1 MNRHDDSRDQDHGWV
16 DPAGSGLLAQT
27 LGAMADGVDPASPT
41 GPAAAIP
48 AMSKRVRRR
57 RGAKLGGL
65 GGGALAVAGALVLG
79 AVQLVPSD
87 QPEVL
92 LPGATVPSPSPSPTQ
107 SSLSSSGP
115 DLPIQDGY
123 QPPWLEWSDLT
134 CGMPVADLEST
145 AQGWSVE
152 AAGDIYERPADLG
165 GGDSRTVRGMAAT
178 VQQGGGV
185 LQGAPVLV
193 WSQDGMVVDL
203 GDDVFEG
210 SDLRAPL
217 VGSGADAIE
226 AKGSAFTTCAP
237 SGSGESTAMET
248 PLPEGDYEVRVVAFP
263 QVESGWKT
271 AVSEPVPVRIDSG
284 GAHSPTGE
292 RGGESA
298 IEFPEPV
305 GGQVARF
312 ELDRTTDWVTAELIQ
327 PGYSS
332 DTPMRVMG
340 QCDGGDPEA
349 TLPIEVVLWPT
360 GDVLASTQISCDG
373 AEAGSEV
380 DVQAGE
386 GAILDIRLPSIP
398 DGVGRAWVSLEPAT
412 PQGGDAAGQ

>member
-1 MNRHDDSRDQDHGWV
+1 MNRYDDARDQDHGWV
-16 DPAGSGLLAQT
+16 EPAGAGLLAQT
-27 LGAMADGVDPASPT
+27 LGAMAGGVDPASPT

-48 AMSKRVRRR
+48 NMSRRVRRR
-57 RGAKLGGL
+57 RTAKLGGL

-87 QPEVL
+87 QPEAL
-92 LPGATVPSPSPSPTQ
+92 LPGATAPSPTP

-123 QPPWLEWSDLT
+123 QPSWLEWSDLT

-152 AAGDIYERPADLG
+152 AAGDVYERPGDLG
-165 GGDSRTVRGMAAT
+165 GGESVTLRGMAAT
-178 VQQGGGV
+178 VEQGDGV

-193 WSQDGMVVDL
+193 WSQGGVVVDL
-203 GDDVFEG
+203 GTDVFEA

-217 VGSGADAIE
+217 VGSGADVIE
-226 AKGSAFTTCAP
+226 ANGGASTTCVP
-237 SGSGESTAMET
+237 GGTGESTVFET

-263 QVESGWKT
+263 QVESGWTT
-271 AVSEPVPVRIDSG
+271 AVSEPVPVRIDSD

-312 ELDRTTDWVTAELIQ
+312 ELDRTTGWVTAELTQ

-332 DTPMRVMG
+332 DTPLRVVG
-340 QCDGGDPEA
+340 QCEGTDPEA
-349 TLPIEVVLWPT
+349 LLPIEVVLWPT

-373 AEAGSEV
+373 GEAGAEV
-380 DVQAGE
+380 DVPAGE
-386 GAILDIRLPSIP
+386 GAIIDLRLPSIP

-412 PQGGDAAGQ
+412 PQGRDAAGE

>member
-1 MNRHDDSRDQDHGWV
+1 MNRHDDARDLDHGWQ
-16 DPAGSGLLAQT
+16 DPVGAGLLAQT

-48 AMSKRVRRR
+48 AMSRRVRRR

-79 AVQLVPSD
+79 AVQLAPSD

-92 LPGATVPSPSPSPTQ
+92 LPGATAPSPTQ
-107 SSLSSSGP
+107 SSLSMSGP
-115 DLPIQDGY
+115 DLQIQDGY
-123 QPPWLEWSDLT
+123 QPSWLEWSDLK

-152 AAGDIYERPADLG
+152 AAGDVYERPADLG
-165 GGDSRTVRGMAAT
+165 GGESVTVRGMAAT
-178 VQQGGGV
+178 VQQGEGV

-193 WSQDGMVVDL
+193 WSQDGVVVDL

-226 AKGSAFTTCAP
+226 AKGSAFTICAP
-237 SGSGESTAMET
+237 SGSGESTVFET

-263 QVESGWKT
+263 QDASGRWTT
-271 AVSEPVPVRIDSG
+271 AVSEPVPVRIDSD

-298 IEFPEPV
+298 IEFPGPV
-305 GGQVARF
+305 DGQVARF
-312 ELDRTTDWVTAELIQ
+312 ELDRTTDWVTAQLTR
-327 PGYSS
+327 PSYSS

-340 QCDGGDPEA
+340 QCEGGDPEA
-349 TLPIEVVLWPT
+349 LLPIEVVLWPT

-373 AEAGSEV
+373 GEAGNEV

-386 GAILDIRLPSIP
+386 GALIDIRLPSIP

-412 PQGGDAAGQ
+412 PQSGDTASD